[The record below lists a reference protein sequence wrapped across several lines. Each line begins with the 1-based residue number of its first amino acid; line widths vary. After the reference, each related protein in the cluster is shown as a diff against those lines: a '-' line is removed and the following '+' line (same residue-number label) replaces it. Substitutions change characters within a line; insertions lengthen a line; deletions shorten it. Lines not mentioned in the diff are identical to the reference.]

1 MNKLLILD
9 TSAIIY
15 KSHFAM
21 PKLKTSYGFFT
32 GAIFGFVNQLE
43 LYIKKIEPTHIAA
56 AFDVKRS
63 TLKRTELFPDYKKK
77 RSEMPIELRNQIE
90 IVENILEAYR
100 INKFSA
106 QNYEADD
113 VIASLCEL
121 AKKSDTQVHIVTGD
135 KDLEQLVDDSEN
147 IIIHLLGKD
156 MEIKNRNDVKNHL
169 KIYPEQIP
177 DFFGLKGDSS
187 DGIPGVFGIG
197 DSNGIPLIEEFS
209 TLENIYNNLDKIKPS
224 VRNKLEK
231 DRESAF
237 LCRELAYVNKDLDFG
252 LEINNLI
259 VKSKNIAK
267 LKEIYNTY
275 ELRKLYDLID
285 EIPKNTE
292 INYTLIYFNDLI
304 SKVKNA
310 STISLYVDENY
321 IGASINKNIYL
332 VKIENENTLFST
344 ETIDFAKLKTN
355 ANFILYDA
363 KKYMHLGLPIKD
375 NFFDVLI
382 ASYILN
388 TEGKLELDN
397 ILSSY
402 LNLNIQN
409 IDKKEMKKLSDD
421 QLNEIQ
427 KLKVATISFGLINL
441 ENILK
446 EKLSQFDKEKTYEK
460 IEKPLINVLYSM
472 EENGIKIDKNKFDNL
487 EKELNEIVQAKEQ
500 KVYELAEKSFN
511 IDSPKQLGN
520 ILYDMGVPLVKKSKT
535 GFSTDVNVLEDL
547 SNMGYEIATVML
559 EYRFYKKLLST
570 YIEPIPKFADNNS
583 RVHSIFNGTGTAT
596 GRLSSNNPNLQN
608 IPTRTLEGTKIR
620 ACFVADKDKVLVSFD
635 YSQIELRVL
644 AQLSK
649 DEHLID
655 AYKKDLDLH
664 ELTARKLFSKFNNEP
679 ITKIERNIAKTI
691 NFSVLYGKTPYGLS
705 KELKIPMDSA
715 KKYID
720 TYFQGYP
727 KVAPFLDNIVDDAL
741 KNGYVTTLF
750 GTRRYIHDIRSS
762 NKMIFEQG
770 KRMAIN
776 TVVQGTAANIIKMV
790 MIKLHNLGY
799 KLLIQVHDEL
809 IFELPKN
816 EAEKLAEEIKK
827 IMEETINFDLV
838 KLKVNYSIADNWGD
852 LK

>member
-1 MNKLLILD
+1 MNKLLLLD

-21 PKLKTSYGFFT
+21 PKLKTSDGFFT
-32 GAIFGFVNQLE
+32 GAILGFVTQLE

-63 TLKRTELFPDYKKK
+63 TLKRTEIFPDYKKK

-90 IVENILEAYR
+90 VIEDILKAYR
-100 INKFSA
+100 INNFSA
-106 QNYEADD
+106 DRYEADD
-113 VIASLCEL
+113 VIASLCEF
-121 AKKSDTQVHIVTGD
+121 AKKYDIKVHILTGD

-147 IIIHLLGKD
+147 ITIHLLGKD
-156 MEIKNRNDVKNHL
+156 IEIKNRADVKNHL

-197 DSNGIPLIEEFS
+197 DSNGIPLIDEFS
-209 TLENIYNNLDKIKPS
+209 TLENIYNNLDKIKAS
-224 VRNKLEK
+224 VRAKLEK
-231 DRESAF
+231 DKESAF
-237 LCRELAYVNKDLDFG
+237 LCRELAYVNKKLDFG
-252 LEINNLI
+252 IELDDLI
-259 VKSKNIAK
+259 IKNK
-267 LKEIYNTY
+267 NVSTLKEIYNRY
-275 ELRKLYDLID
+275 ELKKLYSSID
-285 EIPKNTE
+285 EASEQLE
-292 INYTLIYFNDLI
+292 ISYTVISFSELI
-304 SKVKNA
+304 SKMKNA
-310 STISLYVDENY
+310 KNISFYVDEDY
-321 IGASINKNIYL
+321 IGATFDKKTYL
-332 VKIENENTLFST
+332 VKIENTNTLFST
-344 ETIDFAKLKTN
+344 EVIDFSKIETN
-355 ANFILYDA
+355 ANFVLYDA

-375 NFFDVLI
+375 NFFDILI

-397 ILSSY
+397 IFSSY
-402 LNLNIQN
+402 LNLDIPI
-409 IDKKEMKKLSDD
+409 IDKKELKKLTDD
-421 QLNEIQ
+421 QINEIQ
-427 KLKVATISFGLINL
+427 KLKAATIAYGLSNL

-446 EKLSQFDKEKTYEK
+446 EKLVKIDTENTYEK

-472 EENGIKIDKNKFDNL
+472 EKNGIKIDKDKFNDF
-487 EKELNEIVQAKEQ
+487 EKELIEIVKIKEN
-500 KVYELAEKSFN
+500 KVYELAEKKFN

-520 ILYDMGVPLVKKSKT
+520 VLYEMGVPLVKKSKT
-535 GFSTDVNVLEDL
+535 GFSTNVDVLEDL
-547 SNMGYEIATVML
+547 SNLGYEIATVML

-570 YIEPIPKFADNNS
+570 YIEPIPKFADENS

-620 ACFVADKDKVLVSFD
+620 NCFVSDKDNVLVSFD

-655 AYKKDLDLH
+655 AYKNDLDLH
-664 ELTARKLFSKFNNEP
+664 ELTARKIFAKFNNEP
-679 ITKIERNIAKTI
+679 ITKFERNIAKTI

-705 KELKIPMDSA
+705 KELKIPIDSA
-715 KKYID
+715 KRYID

-727 KVAPFLDNIVDDAL
+727 KVAPFLDNIVNEAL
-741 KNGYVTTLF
+741 KNGYVKTLF

-762 NKMIFEQG
+762 NKLIFEQG

-790 MIKLHNLGY
+790 MIKLHKLGY

-816 EAEKLAEEIKK
+816 EAERLSKEIKK
-827 IMEETINFDLV
+827 IMEETIHFDLV
-838 KLKVNYSIADNWGD
+838 KLKVNCSIGDNWGE